1 MQKELRHDSD
11 FIRTHTSHY
20 SGLDSGQR
28 PRRPAEARPRIQ
40 NCVAPYSA
48 KFSASRMP
56 NDASLAILAQLE
68 AENSELRNQAVELA
82 LQIQELSYRA
92 KG

>member
-1 MQKELRHDSD
+1 
-11 FIRTHTSHY
+11 
-20 SGLDSGQR
+20 
-28 PRRPAEARPRIQ
+28 
-40 NCVAPYSA
+40 
-48 KFSASRMP
+48 MP